1 MENKKVENKKQM
13 SNKKK
18 FWVGMSALAA
28 VGVITA
34 TVAYFTTWH
43 SFDNPFKIAKTSVT
57 ISELYDTEAASHV
70 VPGETIPAD
79 VSICNNS
86 TDTVPIMARIKY
98 VQKTDGKDFNN
109 WSSDDFVNAPGLN
122 LTTYF
127 GDSSLWQANF
137 SESDVSGFEQVPGA
151 AADGFYYY
159 KGVINPEETV
169 HHLESLT
176 LKTTATPTNT
186 STENYTEGTG
196 WSTGDGLLGNGVS
209 GARKTEKTVDTYDGE
224 IYVYVE
230 TTQATDGAGN
240 MLTSDD
246 INSAGAAKEAWS
258 HPVAEPGV

>member
-1 MENKKVENKKQM
+1 MDNKKVENKKQM

-43 SFDNPFKIAKTSVT
+43 SFYNPFKIAKTSVT

-79 VSICNNS
+79 VSIYNNS

-109 WSSDDFVNAPGLN
+109 WSSDDFVEATGLN

-137 SESDVSGFEQVPGA
+137 SKDGGSKFEQVPGA

-159 KGVINPEETV
+159 KGVINPGETV

-230 TTQATDGAGN
+230 TTQATDGEGN
-240 MLTSDD
+240 MLTSAD

-258 HPVAEPGV
+258 HPVAEPGN